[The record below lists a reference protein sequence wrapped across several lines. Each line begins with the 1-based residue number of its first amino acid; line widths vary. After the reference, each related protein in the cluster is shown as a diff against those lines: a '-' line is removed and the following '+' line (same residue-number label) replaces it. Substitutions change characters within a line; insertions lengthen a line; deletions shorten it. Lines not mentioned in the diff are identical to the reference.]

1 MGGIQPNVKHASTT
15 MTSFPAESASFLE
28 ESSFEIQNADP
39 SFENLFNGDTS
50 RFKNRCFDNSTTI
63 EISKDNIDVGLLS
76 IQNTRLEA
84 TPTKKTIETL
94 DINKVTEKEILDA
107 LSNIYSYICL
117 WNMIP
122 NVTLEIYFLFTVL
135 TTRIPV
141 SSTSSSSNKHKE
153 EPFQHP
159 FVNLESYVYF
169 AVSCLE
175 KLKQVVVILDVKSLL
190 LLFENSR
197 MQQFTNPEFLEYL
210 ECKITTDET
219 MNLSMNFPAS
229 VKSPNTGIAFQTE
242 SDNRKSFISDR
253 HFYSFSKKR
262 DAFYSIVRQWEENIG
277 DPEWNLT
284 NFLSRKVGELMRT
297 QDGLNNDFQFARLFT
312 GQLVEMYKNQVG
324 DKTEEPETSDG
335 VLLELK
341 KRDPMRFQSLQNR
354 LTGPSSTCD
363 PCPKLTFTKVEEFFK
378 EFIRIADSYSFN
390 KCLIQ
395 VLLQKIKAQDS
406 NTFGLD
412 QHINSQQLNKSDFS
426 DTLWQDVKST
436 ISELR
441 LYAKFLG
448 FVVFLPYHQLTDTK
462 ELVCSREMT
471 SESLNLKLFIENAA
485 STHRLLISIPWVV
498 DLLSMADK
506 NAFHVACYREPLHL
520 LLKIYRQFSLK
531 LKRCDSSHL
540 LTLTL
545 SLHIG
550 WLFDQNPSDQ
560 INFYEFV
567 FPHGILN
574 EGGEEDE
581 DRRERMMVVGLD
593 DIIVVDKNFV
603 NMMCPYL
610 KVIKRPLS
618 DFKKKV
624 ALDNSSGKILLF
636 ILILHYLIRLLV
648 HI

>member
-1 MGGIQPNVKHASTT
+1 MVI
-15 MTSFPAESASFLE
+15 
-28 ESSFEIQNADP
+28 
-39 SFENLFNGDTS
+39 
-50 RFKNRCFDNSTTI
+50 
-63 EISKDNIDVGLLS
+63 
-76 IQNTRLEA
+76 
-84 TPTKKTIETL
+84 
-94 DINKVTEKEILDA
+94 EKEILNA
-107 LSNIYSYICL
+107 LSSIYSHICQ

-135 TTRIPV
+135 TTQIPTH
-141 SSTSSSSNKHKE
+141 SSDRNKE
-153 EPFQHP
+153 DPFQHP
-159 FVNLESYVYF
+159 FINLESYVYF
-169 AVSCLE
+169 AVCCLE
-175 KLKQVVVILDVKSLL
+175 KLKQVILILDGKSLL

-197 MQQFTNPEFLEYL
+197 LQQFTNSDFLEYL
-210 ECKITTDET
+210 ESKITGDES
-219 MNLSMNFPAS
+219 MNLSMNCPTS

-242 SDNRKSFISDR
+242 HDNRKSFISDR

-277 DPEWNLT
+277 DPEWSLT
-284 NFLSRKVGELMRT
+284 NFLSKKVSELMRSL
-297 QDGLNNDFQFARLFT
+297 DGLENDYQFARLFV

-390 KCLIQ
+390 KCLIH
-395 VLLQKIKAQDS
+395 VLIVKVKTQDS

-412 QHINSQQLNKSDFS
+412 QHISTHQLNKSDFS
-426 DTLWQDVKST
+426 ETLWQEIKST

-448 FVVFLPYHQLTDTK
+448 FVLFLPYHAMVETK
-462 ELVCSREMT
+462 ELVPSREMT
-471 SESLNLKLFIENAA
+471 SEPLNLNSFIQDAV
-485 STHRLLISIPWVV
+485 SSHRLLITVPWIV
-498 DLLSMADK
+498 DLLSMADS
-506 NAFHVACYREPLHL
+506 NAFRVKYYNGPLYL
-520 LLKIYRQFSLK
+520 LLKLYRQLSLK
-531 LKRCDSSHL
+531 STQCDHSSSHL

-550 WLFDQNPSDQ
+550 WLFDQIPLDQ

-567 FPHGILN
+567 FPRDIIN
-574 EGGEEDE
+574 GGEHRNGGEHLG
-581 DRRERMMVVGLD
+581 VVGLD
-593 DIIVVDKNFV
+593 DIIVVDKTFV
-603 NMMCPYL
+603 NMICPYL

-624 ALDNSSGKILLF
+624 GLNNSIGKNSNLNFISLRCYRTHKIPTAKYYNGLFSLDFLSVREDLFLRMAKMKSFWDLLN
-636 ILILHYLIRLLV
+636 IRESFS
-648 HI
+648 H